1 MNDSVVCVDE
11 VSIVKEELVDPVEE
25 EVSPLIEDRLCL
37 SEQEVTDNTV
47 EGLDLLVQE
56 VVQALYQIHQ
66 MGDSFVAVIT
76 NPSLTEEFTNLF
88 RALPDDVLQPE
99 IRDNLPIV
107 GDPAIQRV
115 RVMTGTDLEM
125 RFLHTRYGPREN
137 GGNGLIQ
144 RMNAE
149 LEAQRSPVRITTE
162 FLKTYYLMD
171 IANKVSPQIYQP
183 TGSEVLK
190 AISLR

>member
-11 VSIVKEELVDPVEE
+11 VSIVREELVDPVEE
-25 EVSPLIEDRLCL
+25 
-37 SEQEVTDNTV
+37 QEGVDTMV

-107 GDPAIQRV
+107 GDPAIQKV
-115 RVMTGTDLEM
+115 RVMTGTDLEV

-149 LEAQRSPVRITTE
+149 LEAQRSPVRITAE